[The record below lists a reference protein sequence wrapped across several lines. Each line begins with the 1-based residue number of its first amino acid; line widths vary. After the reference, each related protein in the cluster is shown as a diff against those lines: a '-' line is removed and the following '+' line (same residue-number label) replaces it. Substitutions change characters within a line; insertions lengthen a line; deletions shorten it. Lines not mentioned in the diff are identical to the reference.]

1 VVGAVTA
8 PDGARNLRGA
18 IRTGDS
24 FKPKGED
31 RMNRDIGRLVPGI
44 VLAGLI
50 GIVALG
56 GCTKK
61 NVASTTSGTETSQAG
76 AVAKSDAG
84 QDAMARRG
92 DGQGGKGDGQGG
104 KGDGGA
110 GGGSGPGAG
119 LAPGGGPLTPFSKSP
134 SEERVGPSST
144 MVAKADQ
151 AEIDARKAREAA
163 LQALKDVYFAYDKW
177 ALSQEGQKN
186 LAESADFLR
195 QNPASRLVIEGHCD
209 ERGSR
214 EYNLVLGEKRAK
226 EVRRYL
232 ADLGIKNA
240 VSINSYGKE
249 RPVCSEHEESCYWK
263 NRRAHLAVDA
273 GK

>member
-1 VVGAVTA
+1 MS
-8 PDGARNLRGA
+8 RS
-18 IRTGDS
+18 TG
-24 FKPKGED
+24 G
-31 RMNRDIGRLVPGI
+31 LALGI

-50 GIVALG
+50 GIVGLG
-56 GCTKK
+56 GCAKK
-61 NVASTTSGTETSQAG
+61 NVASTTSGTEGSQAG
-76 AVAKSDAG
+76 AGAKADGG

-92 DGQGGKGDGQGG
+92 EGSGGGQGDGQGG

-110 GGGSGPGAG
+110 GSGGSGSGGA
-119 LAPGGGPLTPFSKSP
+119 PLQGFGKNPA
-134 SEERVGPSST
+134 EERVGSSST

-163 LQALKDVYFAYDKW
+163 LRDLKDVYFAYDKW
-177 ALSQEGQKN
+177 ALSKEGQKN

-232 ADLGIKNA
+232 KDLGIKNS

-249 RPVCSEHEESCYWK
+249 RPVCSEHDESCYWK